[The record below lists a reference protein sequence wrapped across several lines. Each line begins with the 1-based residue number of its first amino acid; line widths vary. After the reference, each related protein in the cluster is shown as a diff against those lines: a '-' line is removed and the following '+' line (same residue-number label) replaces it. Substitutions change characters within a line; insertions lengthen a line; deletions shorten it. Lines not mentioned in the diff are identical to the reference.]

1 MTMPP
6 THDYYT
12 ALLHARTVPIRE
24 TLRTWLPTPDADAA
38 CSLITTLEYI
48 AECSVQ
54 LATATTDRDRA
65 AAWVALLDALQRL
78 KAEEEQA

>member
-1 MTMPP
+1 MTP

-12 ALLHARTVPIRE
+12 KLLHARTVPMRE

-38 CSLITTLEYI
+38 CTLITTLEYI

-54 LATATTDRDRA
+54 LAAATTDRDRA
-65 AAWVALLDALQRL
+65 AAWVALLGAVQRL
-78 KAEEEQA
+78 KAEEAHA